1 MTIGGKMKGEQRREE
16 TPIGAVSGTRE
27 ERLFGKWLSV
37 AERSLGRL
45 ACAMSETREFPV
57 GWFRDKLTARMFGR
71 MIGERLCREG
81 GGSPVPYGDV
91 RDAALAA
98 GMDVTDHRFASELL
112 EDLLVVN
119 LENGSYVVQD
129 LGERGCYCAPY
140 NSNASWEAGIPRTLR
155 LPPDGLLRFL
165 EEFDR
170 RLPLIH
176 AAADGLEREVL
187 ASLRAD
193 EVLLASARAVAA
205 ESLGAAGIPYTVTLE
220 HGRILFEIR
229 PEGRRSLR
237 VGIPPDGY
245 AGRIRELPHLAAHPR
260 EGRARYGRDFRYG
273 IPEN

>member
-1 MTIGGKMKGEQRREE
+1 MNIGEKQKRVRREE
-16 TPIGAVSGTRE
+16 VPAGAVMGTRE
-27 ERLFGKWLSV
+27 ERLFGRWLSG
-37 AERSLGRL
+37 AERSLGRQ
-45 ACAMSETREFPV
+45 ACAMSEMWDFPR

-71 MIGERLCREG
+71 MLGERLCREG

-91 RDAALAA
+91 RDAALSA

-119 LENGSYVVQD
+119 QENGSYVVQD

-165 EEFDR
+165 GEFDR

-176 AAADGLEREVL
+176 AAADGLEREVR

-193 EVLLASARAVAA
+193 GVLMASARAVAS

-220 HGRILFEIR
+220 RGRILFEIR
-229 PEGRRSLR
+229 QEGRRPLL
-237 VGIPPDGY
+237 VGIPRDGY
-245 AGRIRELPHLAAHPR
+245 ADRIREIPHLAAHPR
-260 EGRARYGRDFRYG
+260 EGRVLYGKDFRYG
-273 IPEN
+273 ALEK